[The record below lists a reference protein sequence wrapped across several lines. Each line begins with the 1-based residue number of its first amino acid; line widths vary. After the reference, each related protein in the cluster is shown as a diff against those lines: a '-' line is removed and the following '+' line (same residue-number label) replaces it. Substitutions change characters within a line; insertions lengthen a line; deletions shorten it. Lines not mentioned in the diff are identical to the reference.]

1 MQNIGYIIDKLLRNT
16 IYKIIVIHWI
26 SYQPFEQQGPV
37 DLIHF
42 NTFRQVYE
50 NVGGIVEI
58 KIKIFKR
65 VLVYK
70 INKFISLEVPFEY
83 YS

>member
-1 MQNIGYIIDKLLRNT
+1 MQNIGYIIDKLSRNS

-42 NTFRQVYE
+42 NT
-50 NVGGIVEI
+50 
-58 KIKIFKR
+58 
-65 VLVYK
+65 
-70 INKFISLEVPFEY
+70 SL
-83 YS
+83 